1 MITEIIMPKM
11 GQTMEEGTITSWVK
25 KEGEHVERGEV
36 FLIIET
42 DKTEIEVE
50 AAFTGTLRK
59 ILRQEGE
66 IVPVLTVIALAGDP
80 DEPLPPLDK
89 YLGEAARV
97 GTPTAPT
104 AEVTA
109 VAPQPIAPPTPE
121 SAKPL
126 RGQPVA
132 SPRAKK
138 LAKSLMIPLA
148 VIRGTGPGGRIV
160 ERDVQ
165 HAHEEYAQV
174 NISPVAKKIAYQK
187 GIDIRRISGTG
198 PRGKIVKEDLEKAAA
213 VAPSVL
219 PTVIRTERM
228 SPIRRITAKRM
239 AESKSTAPHYY
250 VTVETDMAAAMRFR
264 EKVLPDIEEEYGVRF
279 TVTDMLVKAA
289 AIALQDSPLVNARVS
304 GETIEYLKE
313 LNVGVAVALEEGLI
327 VPVLRDLAGKS
338 LGQIAVA
345 ARELVTKAREGRL
358 MPDDFV
364 GGTFTVSNM
373 GTLGVDEFSAIIN
386 PPESAILAA
395 GRAVERPV
403 VINGAIEVRPMMKMT
418 MSSDHR
424 LIDGA
429 VAARFL
435 GHVKEL
441 LESPDSLRQ

>member
-187 GIDIRRISGTG
+187 GIDIRRISGSG

-228 SPIRRITAKRM
+228 SPIRRAARP
-239 AESKSTAPHYY
+239 SRRSSTRLPTTSARQP
-250 VTVETDMAAAMRFR
+250 AARA
-264 EKVLPDIEEEYGVRF
+264 GVRSG
-279 TVTDMLVKAA
+279 
-289 AIALQDSPLVNARVS
+289 SP
-304 GETIEYLKE
+304 
-313 LNVGVAVALEEGLI
+313 
-327 VPVLRDLAGKS
+327 
-338 LGQIAVA
+338 
-345 ARELVTKAREGRL
+345 
-358 MPDDFV
+358 
-364 GGTFTVSNM
+364 
-373 GTLGVDEFSAIIN
+373 
-386 PPESAILAA
+386 
-395 GRAVERPV
+395 
-403 VINGAIEVRPMMKMT
+403 
-418 MSSDHR
+418 
-424 LIDGA
+424 
-429 VAARFL
+429 
-435 GHVKEL
+435 
-441 LESPDSLRQ
+441 